1 MSEFNASNFKKE
13 QGGGA
18 PDLLGLTEL
27 KSPHYFVPPSG
38 TTKERPQSAAPG
50 TLRFNTDAGTLEIY
64 RGDTIGWSFIEKAAN
79 QHLGREVAADTTA
92 SGNGSG
98 DRGVFMGANLS
109 PGGNNSHTDFI
120 NISTMGNAVN
130 FGNRTISGLSG
141 STSSR
146 TRGLCAGSGAPS
158 YVNTI
163 DFITLSSTGN
173 ATDFGDRTNTAARN
187 NGCSNQIRA
196 MFAGGFIAPAVQDT
210 IDYVTIAQ
218 TGNAVDFG
226 NLSGNRED
234 PIGNI
239 NSTTRAI
246 WAGGNASGSGANE
259 NSIDFVTI
267 TTTGNG
273 QDFGDLIQKYN
284 IGAGGCNSIR
294 GLICGGYE
302 SPSGAVNTIEFVT
315 IATTGNSVDF
325 GDRTV
330 TQYRLGAVSNSRR
343 VVMGGGAPS
352 FTNVM
357 DSVQIAS
364 TGNAQDFGDMVAQA
378 QRQGGCST
386 GHGGL

>member
-173 ATDFGDRTNTAARN
+173 ATDFGDRTNTAARSR
-187 NGCSNQIRA
+187 GCSNQTRGIW
-196 MFAGGFIAPAVQDT
+196 AGGFIAPATPNLMDF
-210 IDYVTIAQ
+210 VTIASTGDAKDFGDLTGNRENPCGNINSPTRAIWASGDTDGSGNFATNSQ
-218 TGNAVDFG
+218 FVTIASTGNAQNFGDLTAGRTSAAGLSSSIRGVLGGGYVTPTGINIIEFLTIATLGDSVDFGDLTVARYGRGSTTDSIRGVFAGGSPSITDVMDYVNISTRGNAVDFG
-226 NLSGNRED
+226 N
-234 PIGNI
+234 
-239 NSTTRAI
+239 TTPQ
-246 WAGGNASGSGANE
+246 ASN
-259 NSIDFVTI
+259 
-267 TTTGNG
+267 
-273 QDFGDLIQKYN
+273 
-284 IGAGGCNSIR
+284 
-294 GLICGGYE
+294 YE
-302 SPSGAVNTIEFVT
+302 
-315 IATTGNSVDF
+315 
-325 GDRTV
+325 
-330 TQYRLGAVSNSRR
+330 
-343 VVMGGGAPS
+343 
-352 FTNVM
+352 
-357 DSVQIAS
+357 
-364 TGNAQDFGDMVAQA
+364 
-378 QRQGGCST
+378 GGCST

>member
-1 MSEFNASNFKKE
+1 MSEFNASSFKKE

-18 PDLLGLTEL
+18 PDLLGLTQFE
-27 KSPHYFVPPSG
+27 SPHYFVPPSG
-38 TTKERPQSAAPG
+38 TTKERPQNAAPG
-50 TLRFNTDAGTLEIY
+50 SLRFNTDAGTLEVY
-64 RGDTIGWSFIEKAAN
+64 RGDTIGWSFIVKADN
-79 QHLGREVAADTTA
+79 QYLGRDVQADSTA

-98 DRGVFMGANLS
+98 HRGVFIGAVLS
-109 PGGNNSHTDFI
+109 GGSNNSHTDFI

-130 FGNRTISGLSG
+130 FGNRSISGPGG

-146 TRGLCAGSGAPS
+146 TRGLAAGSGAPS

-163 DFITLSSTGN
+163 DFITISSTGN

-187 NGCSNQIRA
+187 NACSNQIRA

-210 IDYVTIAQ
+210 IDYVHIAT
-218 TGNAVDFG
+218 TGDATDFG
-226 NLSGNRED
+226 DLSGNRED
-234 PIGNI
+234 PIANI

-273 QDFGDLIQKYN
+273 QDFGDLLTKYN
-284 IGAGGCNSIR
+284 IGAGGCSSIR
-294 GLICGGYE
+294 GLICGGYL
-302 SPSGAVNTIEFVT
+302 SPSGAVNTIEFIT

-330 TQYRLGAVSNSRR
+330 AQYRIGAVSDSRR

-352 FTNVM
+352 FVNVM
-357 DSVQIAS
+357 DSVQISS
-364 TGNAQDFGDMVAQA
+364 TGNAQDFGDMAAQA